1 MSADVLKGLRVV
13 ESSAFVAAPSAG
25 MTLAQLGAEVI
36 RIDQIGGGLDHLRWP
51 VTAEG
56 HSIYWA
62 SLNKGKRSVTLDL
75 SSPQGREIATALIT
89 APGKGAGL
97 FLTNFPGRGWMA
109 YDTLKGGRSD
119 LIMVE
124 ITGNRDG
131 STAVD
136 YTVNAA
142 IGFPAV
148 TGPAGEGPPTNH
160 VLPAWDVICGQHAVT
175 SMLVAERH
183 RSATGQGQC
192 VQIALS
198 DVALATVS
206 MLGYLGEVEVNGQDR
221 LRLGNDMYG
230 AFGRDFATADGRRV
244 MVVAISYRQWE
255 RLLEATETT
264 QQMQQLEA
272 LLGYDFTSETDRYL
286 ARAAISA
293 LIEPWVATRDLDQVR
308 RVFDERGV
316 CWGPFQTFRQLVDE
330 DARCTTSN
338 PLLDDVTQRGIGTY
352 LSAGHP
358 TEFSA
363 IRRRPARPAPQLG
376 QDTDAV
382 LTERLGLTAAEM
394 GRLFDAGIAAGTDH
408 QEG

>member
-1 MSADVLKGLRVV
+1 MTAFGLDGLRVL

-56 HSIYWA
+56 RSIYWA

-75 SSPQGREIATALIT
+75 STPRGREIATALIP
-89 APGKGAGL
+89 APGQQAGL

-109 YDTLKGGRSD
+109 YHTLQGARED

-175 SMLVAERH
+175 SMLVAERN
-183 RSATGQGQC
+183 RRATGLGQH

-206 MLGYLGEVEVNGQDR
+206 MLGYLGEVQVNGQDR

-230 AFGRDFATADGRRV
+230 AFGRDFATADARRV
-244 MVVAISYRQWE
+244 MVVAISYRQWQ
-255 RLLEATETT
+255 RLLDATDTAE
-264 QQMQQLEA
+264 QMTQLEA
-272 LLGYDFTSETDRYL
+272 LLGYDFTSETDRYR

-293 LIEPWVATRDLDQVR
+293 LLEPWVATRNLEEVR
-308 RVFDERGV
+308 RVFDDLGV
-316 CWGPFQTFRQLVDE
+316 CWGPFQTFRQLVSE
-330 DARCTTSN
+330 DIRCSTAN
-338 PLLDDVTQRGIGTY
+338 PLFEEVAQPGIGTY

-358 TEFSA
+358 ADFSTVP
-363 IRRRPARPAPQLG
+363 RRAARPAPQLG

-382 LTERLGLTAAEM
+382 LTEHLGLSAIEV
-394 GRLFDAGIAAGTDH
+394 GRLFDGGVAAGPDQ
-408 QEG
+408 QEA